1 MQTCE
6 DSAAVP
12 RHQTTTAL
20 LLGGACLGIALFLGG
35 LATTLE
41 LGNATVEGF
50 LLIPALPTPLYM
62 VMALVVLACVGITL
76 LISFLR
82 RRKPSDPEQRRQ
94 PEAIKTPW
102 QVAVSMLASAALL
115 IVVMLW
121 LVRHGSDLQEWL
133 QRWRAGLE
141 ELHAS
146 LQASPLPVIQQ
157 LQSPV
162 AGYALFFIVIVVYG
176 GIALLGLWVLFDTQG
191 QAAPGQTT
199 EESQQARRVR
209 RAVTVGLREL
219 QQVTEPRQAIIA
231 CYARLEHLLEDHG
244 VPLYDTLT
252 PQEYMGAALQGL
264 DLPMDAFAGLVRL
277 FELARYSLHPLD
289 ETARQTAITYLETI
303 KSHLEWEAAL
313 ATRA

>member
-1 MQTCE
+1 
-6 DSAAVP
+6 VP
-12 RHQTTTAL
+12 RHQTTKGL

-50 LLIPALPTPLYM
+50 LLIPALPTSLYV
-62 VMALVVLACVGITL
+62 VMTLVVLACVVITF

-82 RRKPSDPEQRRQ
+82 RRKPSAPEQLRQ
-94 PEAIKTPW
+94 SETTKTPW
-102 QVAVSMLASAALL
+102 QVAVSMLASAVLL
-115 IVVMLW
+115 LVCILW
-121 LVRHGSDLQEWL
+121 LARHGSHLQEWL

-141 ELHAS
+141 ELQAS
-146 LQASPLPVIQQ
+146 LQANPLSVIQQ
-157 LQSPV
+157 FQSPV
-162 AGYALFFIVIVVYG
+162 AGYALFFIVVVVYG
-176 GIALLGLWVLFDTQG
+176 GIALLGLWVLFDTQSR
-191 QAAPGQTT
+191 AAPTQTT

-209 RAVTVGLREL
+209 RAVAGGLREL
-219 QQVTEPRQAIIA
+219 QQVSDPRQAIIA

-252 PQEYMGAALQGL
+252 PQEYMGTALQGL
-264 DLPMDAFAGLVRL
+264 DLPIDAFAGLVQL

-289 ETARQTAITYLETI
+289 ETARQAAMTHLETI
-303 KSHLEWEAAL
+303 QSHLEWEAAL

>member
-1 MQTCE
+1 MTG
-6 DSAAVP
+6 
-12 RHQTTTAL
+12 L

-41 LGNATVEGF
+41 LGNSTVEGF

-62 VMALVVLACVGITL
+62 VMALVVLACMGITL

-82 RRKPSDPEQRRQ
+82 RRKPSEPEQRRQ
-94 PEAIKTPW
+94 PGSTKTPW
-102 QVAVSMLASAALL
+102 QVAVSMLASAVLL
-115 IVVMLW
+115 IVVILW
-121 LVRHGSDLQEWL
+121 LARHGSDLQAWL
-133 QRWRAGLE
+133 ERWRTGLE

-146 LQASPLPVIQQ
+146 LQASPLAVIEQ

-162 AGYALFFIVIVVYG
+162 AGYALFVIVVVVYG

-191 QAAPGQTT
+191 HASTVQTP
-199 EESQQARRVR
+199 EASQQARRVR
-209 RAVTVGLREL
+209 HAVTGGLREL
-219 QQVTEPRQAIIA
+219 QQATDPRQGIIA

-244 VPLYDTLT
+244 VPVYDTLT

-264 DLPMDAFAGLVRL
+264 DLPLDAFAGLVRL

-289 ETARQTAITYLETI
+289 EMARQTAITHLETI
-303 KSHLEWEAAL
+303 KSHLEWEATL